1 MSLRVQ
7 SILLI
12 IGCCIHFFA
21 GMAYSEEEEWGV
33 FSTEFCTVFYEK
45 DVNLKTIARGVNLRF
60 SDFYSP
66 GRFTKKADS
75 STEEILS
82 EKFDA
87 IFYRVED
94 ILDMY
99 PSRIRVT
106 LNIYK
111 NKNGLD
117 NEYEEIFNEP
127 NKASSFYI
135 YKTNTIYTT
144 ERTISEGILAHEMA
158 HCIIDH
164 YFVILPPRKIQ
175 EMLAVYADVHLKN
188 LGRLESVVET
198 YIPPPPPPE
207 FPSSTDGFKDLATYI

>member
-1 MSLRVQ
+1 MGLRVF

-12 IGCCIHFFA
+12 VGCCIYFFA
-21 GMAYSEEEEWGV
+21 EAAYSEEEEWGV
-33 FSTEFCTVFYEK
+33 FSTKFCTVFYEK
-45 DVNLKTIARGVNLRF
+45 DVNLKTIARRVNLRF

-66 GRFTKKADS
+66 RKFTKKTDFS
-75 STEEILS
+75 IEEILS

-87 IFYRVED
+87 IFYKVED

-99 PSRIRVT
+99 PSRIQVT

-111 NKNGLD
+111 DENGLD
-117 NEYEEIFNEP
+117 NAYEEIFNES

-144 ERTISEGILAHEMA
+144 EKVISEGILAHEMA

-164 YFVILPPRKIQ
+164 YFVILPPKKIQ
-175 EMLAVYADVHLKN
+175 EILAAYADVHLKN
-188 LGRLESVVET
+188 
-198 YIPPPPPPE
+198 
-207 FPSSTDGFKDLATYI
+207 